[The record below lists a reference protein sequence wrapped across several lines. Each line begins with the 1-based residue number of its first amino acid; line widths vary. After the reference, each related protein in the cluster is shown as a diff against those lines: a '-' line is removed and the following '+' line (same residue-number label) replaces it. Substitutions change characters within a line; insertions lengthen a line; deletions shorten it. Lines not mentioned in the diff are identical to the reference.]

1 MNTEERKDS
10 KGGWMGKIRTQFLAG
25 LIVVVPV
32 AASVLILIW
41 VFTGIDNILQPII
54 NQIAGREIRG
64 VGFGVT
70 IVLIYLVGVV
80 TRNFIGKRL
89 EKYGNSVMMRVPV
102 FRSLYSGIRHI
113 MQTVAA
119 PDKASFMQ
127 VVLVEF
133 PRKEMW
139 TLGFVTKEL
148 VNESGEKYL
157 NILIPTSPTPWS
169 GFFQVLKERD
179 VVRTDM
185 SVEDAI
191 KMIVSGGMT
200 TPESFRKNLS
210 I

>member
-1 MNTEERKDS
+1 
-10 KGGWMGKIRTQFLAG
+10 MGKIRTQFLAG

>member
-1 MNTEERKDS
+1 
-10 KGGWMGKIRTQFLAG
+10 
-25 LIVVVPV
+25 
-32 AASVLILIW
+32 LIW

>member
-1 MNTEERKDS
+1 MEERKLS
-10 KGGWMGKIRTQFLAG
+10 GVGWMKKIRGHFVAG
-25 LIVVVPV
+25 LIIVVPV

-41 VFTGIDNILQPII
+41 VFSGIDNILQPII
-54 NQIAGREIRG
+54 KAIAGHEIRG
-64 VGFGVT
+64 VGFGVAV
-70 IVLIYLVGVV
+70 ILIYLTGVI
-80 TRNFIGKRL
+80 TRNFIGKRM

-113 MQTVAA
+113 MRTVAA

-139 TLGFVTKEL
+139 TLGFVTKEIT
-148 VNESGEKYL
+148 NDCGEKFL

-169 GFFQVLKERD
+169 GYFQVLKEKD

-185 SVEDAI
+185 SVEDAV

-200 TPESFRKNLS
+200 TPDSFAKNLN

>member
-1 MNTEERKDS
+1 MEDGKSS
-10 KGGWMGKIRTQFLAG
+10 KGGWLKKIRTHFVAG

-41 VFTGIDNILQPII
+41 VFNGIDNILQPII
-54 NQIAGREIRG
+54 RAIAGHEIRG

-119 PDKASFMQ
+119 PDKTSFMQ

-139 TLGFVTKEL
+139 TLGFVTKEITI
-148 VNESGEKYL
+148 ESGEKYL

-169 GFFQVLKERD
+169 GFFQVLKEKD

-200 TPESFRKNLS
+200 TPESFTKNLS

>member
-1 MNTEERKDS
+1 MGEKKVSRW
-10 KGGWMGKIRTQFLAG
+10 GWGKKIRGQFMAG

-41 VFTGIDNILQPII
+41 VFNGIDDILQPII
-54 NQIAGREIRG
+54 RKIAGHDIRG

-89 EKYGNSVMMRVPV
+89 EKFGNSVMMRVPV
-102 FRSLYSGIRHI
+102 FRIFYSGIRQI
-113 MQTVAA
+113 MQTFAA
-119 PDKASFMQ
+119 PDKASFLQ

-139 TLGFVTKEL
+139 TIGFVTKEII
-148 VNESGEKYL
+148 NESGEKYL

-169 GFFQVLKERD
+169 GFFQVLKEKD
-179 VVRTDM
+179 VVRTDI
-185 SVEDAI
+185 SVEDAV

-200 TPESFRKNLS
+200 TPENFTKSLN